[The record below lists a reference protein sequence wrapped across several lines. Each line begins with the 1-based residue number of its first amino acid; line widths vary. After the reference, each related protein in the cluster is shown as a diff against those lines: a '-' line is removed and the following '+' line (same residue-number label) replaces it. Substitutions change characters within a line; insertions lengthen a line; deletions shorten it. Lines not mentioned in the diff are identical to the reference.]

1 MTDTYTPSQ
10 AVAWIATRDVEWAAA
25 SDPQRAN
32 LYRSASNALTPPNE
46 RHAGAADD
54 LLAAL
59 RAGRIVAT
67 DAVGD
72 VLPKTKWTAVDA
84 EHLHRAANVPTH
96 LPWLHG
102 VRLDA
107 DKVHNTWA
115 AEPQPVWQTKH
126 VALELRVAWF
136 RQRLQRA
143 EQAGE
148 RIAAKD
154 IRAECRAE
162 LRCSEEAARKAWNA
176 IPTGGAKRAPRR
188 PKRETVRP
196 ETVRES

>member
-1 MTDTYTPSQ
+1 MTDTYIPSQ
-10 AVAWIATRDVEWAAA
+10 AVAWIATRDAEWAAL
-25 SDPQRAN
+25 SDTERGARA
-32 LYRSASNALTPPNE
+32 LYTS
-46 RHAGAADD
+46 HGGAPEMKHEGATGE

-67 DAVGD
+67 DAAGD

-96 LPWLHG
+96 LPWLRG

-107 DKVHNTWA
+107 DKVRNTWA
-115 AEPQPVWQTKH
+115 AEPQPVRRTKH
-126 VALELRVAWF
+126 VALELRIAWF

-143 EQAGE
+143 EQSGE

-162 LRCSEEAARKAWNA
+162 LRCSEEAAREAWNA

-196 ETVRES
+196 GTVRES

>member
-10 AVAWIATRDVEWAAA
+10 AVAWIATRDAEWAALSDTERGARALYA
-25 SDPQRAN
+25 SHGGAPETKRG
-32 LYRSASNALTPPNE
+32 
-46 RHAGAADD
+46 GAAGE

-84 EHLHRAANVPTH
+84 EHLQRAANVPTR
-96 LPWLHG
+96 LPWLLG

-107 DKVHNTWA
+107 DKVRNTWP
-115 AEPQPVWQTKH
+115 AEPQPTRQTKH
-126 VALELRVAWF
+126 VALELRIAWF

-162 LRCSEEAARKAWNA
+162 LRCSEEAAREAWNA
-176 IPTGGAKRAPRR
+176 IPTGGAKQAPRR

-196 ETVRES
+196 ETMRES

>member
-10 AVAWIATRDVEWAAA
+10 AVAWIATRDPEWAAL
-25 SDPQRAN
+25 SDTERGARA
-32 LYRSASNALTPPNE
+32 LYVSHGKAPKSQHT
-46 RHAGAADD
+46 GAADE
-54 LLAAL
+54 LLSAL
-59 RAGRIVAT
+59 RSGRIVAT
-67 DAVGD
+67 DATGD
-72 VLPKTKWTAVDA
+72 ILPKTKWNAVDA
-84 EHLHRAANVPTH
+84 EHLRRARSVPAH
-96 LPWLHG
+96 LPWLRG

-107 DKVHNTWA
+107 DKVRDAWTM
-115 AEPQPVWQTKH
+115 EPRPARRTKR
-126 VALELRVAWF
+126 VALAARVAWF

-162 LRCSEEAARKAWNA
+162 LECSEEAAREAWNA

-196 ETVRES
+196 ETVREI

>member
-10 AVAWIATRDVEWAAA
+10 AVAWIATRDAEWAALSDTERGARALYA
-25 SDPQRAN
+25 SHGGAPETKR
-32 LYRSASNALTPPNE
+32 E
-46 RHAGAADD
+46 GAAGE

-84 EHLHRAANVPTH
+84 EHLQRAANVPTR
-96 LPWLHG
+96 LPWLLG

-107 DKVHNTWA
+107 DKVRNTWP
-115 AEPQPVWQTKH
+115 AEPQPARQTKH
-126 VALELRVAWF
+126 VALELRIAWF

-162 LRCSEEAARKAWNA
+162 LRCSEEAAREAWNA

-196 ETVRES
+196 ETMRES